1 MATSYPA
8 RSSPSDPSVGAL
20 PSGRQDRVVRVLM
33 LEDVE
38 TDAELEMA
46 ELRRAGLVF
55 EALRVET
62 AADFVAALSQFAPD
76 IVLADYSLPQFNA
89 LEALA
94 IVRGSGSSV
103 PVILVT
109 GTQTEEIA
117 VECMRE
123 GADDYILKE
132 RLTRLPSAVLRALRG
147 RELEMENEAAQA
159 ALQRSEELYRL
170 ITENTHD
177 LVCLLDLGGRVLY
190 VSPSSVE
197 LLGLSPRDLIDGA
210 DLWRRHPGGEET
222 GMAEALAAALEEPGR
237 PTELFCRHQNGTWR
251 AFESVARS
259 IRDTQGSPQSAVVV
273 LRDVTDRQR
282 AEAELREAQLQLIQA
297 EKMESVGRL
306 AAGVA
311 HEVKNPLTAIYM
323 GVEYLR
329 QCFDTK
335 VEPEVA
341 TLLQDMEESARKA
354 NRVVRGL
361 LDFSMPGKLDLR
373 AENLNEIIKGALAM
387 LKHEFVRGHIECTM
401 QLDPHLPT
409 LQLDRNKM
417 EQVFV
422 NLLLNAAQAMPEGGA
437 LIVRS
442 RIAPEDG
449 TAAGRRTILAEV
461 EDAGTGIQPDQMVKV
476 FDPFFTTKSSGKGSG
491 LGLAV
496 VRKIVELHG
505 GRITIRNR
513 EDRGVVA
520 AVELPEGTAE

>member
-1 MATSYPA
+1 MEITFTA
-8 RSSPSDPSVGAL
+8 RSDSQDPSMDAQ
-20 PSGRQDRVVRVLM
+20 PPGRDGRAVRVLL

-38 TDAELEMA
+38 TDAELVMA
-46 ELRRAGLVF
+46 ELRRADLVF
-55 EALRVET
+55 EARRVET
-62 AADFVAALSQFAPD
+62 GTEFAAALSQFAPD
-76 IVLADYSLPQFNA
+76 VILADYSLPQFNA

-94 IVRGSGSSV
+94 IVRASGSHV

-132 RLTRLPSAVLRALRG
+132 RLARLPSAVFRALRG
-147 RELEMENEAAQA
+147 RELELENEAAQA
-159 ALQRSEELYRL
+159 ALRRSEERYRL

-177 LVCLLDLGGRVLY
+177 LVCLLDPTGHVLY

-197 LLGLSPRDLIDGA
+197 LLGYSARELIDGG
-210 DLWRRHPGGEET
+210 DLWRRHPNAAPI
-222 GMAEALAAALEEPGR
+222 GMPEALGAALEEPGR
-237 PTELFCRHQNGTWR
+237 ATALLCRHRNGTWR
-251 AFESVARS
+251 GFECVARS
-259 IRDTQGSPQSAVVV
+259 IRDQEGSPQNAVVV
-273 LRDVTDRQR
+273 LRDVTDRER
-282 AEAELREAQLQLIQA
+282 IEAELREAQLQLIQA

-311 HEVKNPLTAIYM
+311 HEVKNPLTAIFM

-329 QCFDTK
+329 QCFGTK
-335 VEPEVA
+335 VEPEVV

-354 NRVVRGL
+354 NHVVRGL
-361 LDFSMPGKLDLR
+361 LDFSTPGKLDLR
-373 AENLNEIIKGALAM
+373 RETLNNVIQGALSM
-387 LKHEFVRGHIECTM
+387 LKHEFLRARIEWTT
-401 QLDPHLPT
+401 QLDPHLPL

-422 NLLLNAAQAMPEGGA
+422 NLFLNAAQSMPEGGT

-442 RIAPEDG
+442 RIAAESGAP
-449 TAAGRRTILAEV
+449 RRTILAEV
-461 EDAGTGIQPDQMVKV
+461 EDVGIGIQPDQMQKV
-476 FDPFFTTKSSGKGSG
+476 FDPFFTTKALGKGSG

-496 VRKIVELHG
+496 ARKIVELHG

-513 EDRGVVA
+513 EDRGVIVA
-520 AVELPEGTAE
+520 VNLPEGALE